1 MIKRPLTTLVTTML
15 TKIIGRTTDTSNLRA
30 GEVRRDEPGLY
41 TREGDTPTGGNIRW
55 R

>member
-1 MIKRPLTTLVTTML
+1 MIKRLLTILATTVVT
-15 TKIIGRTTDTSNLRA
+15 KVIGRAMDKSRLRA

-41 TREGDTPTGGNIRW
+41 TREGDIPTGGNIRW